1 LRGGTASLIRVM
13 PAAAASRSLIDK
25 ETPPMDDRDDAAFA
39 AFVGGRSG
47 ALQRTAYL
55 LTGDHG
61 RAEDLLQTTLL
72 KIYLAW
78 PRIDDLGAVEEYTR
92 RTMVRTQVSFWRR
105 AARREVVLADVPDRP
120 AMASNWS
127 AGQGYG
133 SATSRIEDRDELWRA
148 LSTLGPR
155 QRAVVVLRFYEDLTE
170 AEIARVLGCSVG
182 TVKSQLSRGLSRLQ
196 KRLTGPGRAS
206 PPAPP
211 KAPAQAMGQATEPA
225 PTPGAAAAVPER
237 SGEGT

>member
-1 LRGGTASLIRVM
+1 
-13 PAAAASRSLIDK
+13 
-25 ETPPMDDRDDAAFA
+25 MDDRDAAFAAFA

-55 LTGDHG
+55 LTGDRG

-72 KIYLAW
+72 KVYLAW

-120 AMASNWS
+120 TTASGWS
-127 AGQGYG
+127 TGQGSG
-133 SATSRIEDRDELWRA
+133 SATSRIEDRDELWQA

-170 AEIARVLGCSVG
+170 AEIARVLGCSIG
-182 TVKSQLSRGLSRLQ
+182 TVKSQLSRGLTRLQ
-196 KRLTGPGRAS
+196 ERLTGPGRAS

-211 KAPAQAMGQATEPA
+211 KAPEQA
-225 PTPGAAAAVPER
+225 PTPAPGAATAVSER
-237 SGEGT
+237 SGEGS

>member
-1 LRGGTASLIRVM
+1 M

-25 ETPPMDDRDDAAFA
+25 GTPPMPDRDAAFA

-55 LTGDHG
+55 LTGDRG

-120 AMASNWS
+120 ATASGWS
-127 AGQGYG
+127 AGQGSG
-133 SATSRIEDRDELWRA
+133 SATSQIEDRDELWRA
-148 LSTLGPR
+148 LATLGPR

-196 KRLTGPGRAS
+196 KRLIDPGRTSPPVPPTGP
-206 PPAPP
+206 PTAPE
-211 KAPAQAMGQATEPA
+211 QA
-225 PTPGAAAAVPER
+225 PTPAPGAAAAACER
-237 SGEGT
+237 SGEGS